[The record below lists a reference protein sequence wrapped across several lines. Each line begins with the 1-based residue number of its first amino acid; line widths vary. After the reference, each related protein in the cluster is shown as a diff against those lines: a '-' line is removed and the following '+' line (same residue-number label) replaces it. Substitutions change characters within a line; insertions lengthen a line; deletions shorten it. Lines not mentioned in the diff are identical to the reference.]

1 MPAAF
6 LLWSIVCPTFNL
18 IWSYV
23 VTKYHFDQ
31 NLKTL
36 ELDFTK
42 KSSGFPKFLTVSEE
56 FLMKKTFLL
65 KLAIQIGSFEISQVN
80 PTVPYV
86 IILNLESNE
95 LKSLAIAH
103 NRAW

>member
-1 MPAAF
+1 MPVAF

-42 KSSGFPKFLTVSEE
+42 KSNDFPKFRTVSEG

-65 KLAIQIGSFEISQVN
+65 KLAILTGSLEISQVN
-80 PTVPYV
+80 LHKFSYV
-86 IILNLESNE
+86 FIN
-95 LKSLAIAH
+95 
-103 NRAW
+103 